1 MTDRRPYRR
10 PLRWEAALAR
20 IRKEAGAQFDP
31 DVVDGLLACE
41 PDLVEI
47 RNRFVDSEAATRR
60 KPDAEPSQP
69 GVRLRPVTE

>member
-20 IRKEAGAQFDP
+20 IRKGSGTQFDP

-41 PDLVEI
+41 PDLVDI
-47 RNRFVDSEAATRR
+47 RNRFLALEASRPARETLDL
-60 KPDAEPSQP
+60 PLDVEPQA
-69 GVRLRPVTE
+69 V